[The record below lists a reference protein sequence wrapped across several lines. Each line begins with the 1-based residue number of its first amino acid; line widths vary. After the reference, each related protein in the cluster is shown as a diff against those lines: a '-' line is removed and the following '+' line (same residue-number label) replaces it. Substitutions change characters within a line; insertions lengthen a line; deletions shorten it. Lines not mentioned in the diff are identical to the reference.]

1 MIIFRGNNCNN
12 KTFSSSGF
20 CCCQIRLVKIE
31 RTNKQIVFT
40 KQSNGYAILF
50 SYRKK
55 LKERNIS
62 SCRSKLTSYIVM
74 SATKQEMPQ
83 QEGCG
88 GDSNNNNNNNNDG
101 GGGGG
106 GDSSSDNSVIMR
118 PTPNTP
124 NSNTNSNS
132 NTHRSEERRV
142 GKECRSRWSPYH

>member
-1 MIIFRGNNCNN
+1 
-12 KTFSSSGF
+12 
-20 CCCQIRLVKIE
+20 
-31 RTNKQIVFT
+31 
-40 KQSNGYAILF
+40 
-50 SYRKK
+50 
-55 LKERNIS
+55 
-62 SCRSKLTSYIVM
+62 M
-74 SATKQEMPQ
+74 SATEQEMPQ

-132 NTHRSEERRV
+132 NTHSSMDRRTKQLSNSDRLSSTRSLRAVNQAAFVRTCNT
-142 GKECRSRWSPYH
+142 KNIY